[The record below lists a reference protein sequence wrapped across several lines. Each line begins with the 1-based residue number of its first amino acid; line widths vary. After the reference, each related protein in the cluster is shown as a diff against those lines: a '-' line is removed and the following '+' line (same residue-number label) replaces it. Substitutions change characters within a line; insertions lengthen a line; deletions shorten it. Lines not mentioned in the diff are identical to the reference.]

1 MSRTS
6 SSKLFFARHGRR
18 AERACPRH
26 RRRRVLHSYSERRRR
41 RRCRRRR
48 RRCCGCCCHERP
60 DHAHAALRRDSR
72 HGAVNGVSSRGARCE
87 QARFAARGGG
97 DSSSSRAEDSV
108 GPTHYLHY
116 ASNWIGAAAGAGLK
130 HSLSSL
136 QDVSNWI
143 GVAAGAGPILIAPR
157 HTNPYPSQE
166 LLLDP
171 GAGASL
177 CFDYIN
183 NGSCTR
189 LRTGGACK
197 CRE

>member
-1 MSRTS
+1 M
-6 SSKLFFARHGRR
+6 
-18 AERACPRH
+18 
-26 RRRRVLHSYSERRRR
+26 
-41 RRCRRRR
+41 
-48 RRCCGCCCHERP
+48 
-60 DHAHAALRRDSR
+60 
-72 HGAVNGVSSRGARCE
+72 NGVSSRRSRCE
-87 QARFAARGGG
+87 QARVAARGGG

-116 ASNWIGAAAGAGLK
+116 VSNWIGVAAGAGPK

-143 GVAAGAGPILIAPR
+143 GAAAIAGPILISPR
-157 HTNPYPSQE
+157 HTNHILHRSCFSTRAPASLCFDHTNNLTFTDSE
-166 LLLDP
+166 LVMSNT
-171 GAGASL
+171 GASL

-197 CRE
+197 CRA